1 MAAYH
6 PPLSSRIDAYLLP
19 EIFCAKFN
27 ASIMQDDHYY
37 YLLRAQQAQLLK
49 LLYNQSTGV
58 TNSLLI

>member
-37 YLLRAQQAQLLK
+37 YLLRELQAQAAKATLK
-49 LLYNQSTGV
+49 RKVEQVNALH
-58 TNSLLI
+58 I